1 MGLRKVNASMNNNT
15 LTIEQ
20 RLTRLEK
27 AVFEGTDKP
36 ANKKPAKGFG
46 GATGG
51 VRFLIS
57 KSYFKKKRALA
68 EIRSALEQH
77 DYHYSAQAVHEAL
90 KRLIQKGG
98 PLVSLREGGKKL
110 YVNRK

>member
-1 MGLRKVNASMNNNT
+1 MADKT

-20 RLTRLEK
+20 RLARLEK
-27 AVFEGTDKP
+27 AVFG
-36 ANKKPAKGFG
+36 NKKREDHKKPSKGFG

-57 KSYFKKKRALA
+57 KGYFKKKRALA
-68 EIRSALEQH
+68 EIRSALAQH